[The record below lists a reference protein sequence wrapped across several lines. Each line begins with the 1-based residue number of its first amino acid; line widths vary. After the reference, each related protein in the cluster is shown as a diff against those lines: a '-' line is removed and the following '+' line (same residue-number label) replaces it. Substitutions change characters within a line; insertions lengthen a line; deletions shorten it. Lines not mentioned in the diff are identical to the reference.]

1 MIQIK
6 YHKSNKIQ
14 TVTSFKILIQLNEH
28 LFSNFIDKLTV
39 KLNSDYSLYLSE
51 FVKKKFILKLI
62 Y

>member
-6 YHKSNKIQ
+6 YHKSNNIQ
-14 TVTSFKILIQLNEH
+14 IVTSFKILIQLNEH

-39 KLNSDYSLYLSE
+39 KLNWDYSLYLSE
-51 FVKKKFILKLI
+51 FVKKKIILKLI